1 MATGTQRFARQQIA
15 AAGADR
21 DVGEIATITVVTAGG
36 GTDGNALVTVTHNGS
51 TQKYP
56 YLLQYTPVVGHVV
69 AIHPWGGSYLIL
81 GRPGG
86 IPPST

>member
-1 MATGTQRFARQQIA
+1 MASGRQRFVRQQIDRA
-15 AAGADR
+15 PAGEPP
-21 DVGEIATITVVTAGG
+21 GEVAVVTAVTAGG

-69 AIHPWGGSYLIL
+69 AIHPWGGTYLIL

-86 IPPST
+86 FPPAP

>member
-15 AAGADR
+15 AATGGG
-21 DVGEIATITVVTAGG
+21 DVGEVATVTAVTAGG
-36 GTDGNALVTVTHNGS
+36 GRDGNALVTVLHNGS
-51 TQKYP
+51 SQKYP
-56 YLLQYTPVVGHVV
+56 YLLTYAPAVGDVV

-86 IPPST
+86 IPPAT